1 MILQMRAAKS
11 GNHVKV
17 EQLLKE
23 RGADPNTINIDMVNL
38 KLAMAWITL
47 YQLQLQWTPLIW
59 VSHRGHTETVK
70 VLLEYGADPNI
81 AATVSVCNDDWFS
94 IH

>member
-23 RGADPNTINIDMVNL
+23 KGADPNTTKIDMVNL

-47 YQLQLQWTPLIW
+47 YC
-59 VSHRGHTETVK
+59 S
-70 VLLEYGADPNI
+70 
-81 AATVSVCNDDWFS
+81 CNGL
-94 IH
+94 H